1 VADPSSWPIS
11 CSPSTALH
19 LPLNRQSAVD
29 QREGI
34 DLDVSTLADWVGGGE
49 HPEQHLAGHAGL
61 MQADAYAGYVAP
73 KIMLRRRMK
82 DPGTAAI
89 VVSAAHN

>member
-1 VADPSSWPIS
+1 
-11 CSPSTALH
+11 
-19 LPLNRQSAVD
+19 
-29 QREGI
+29 
-34 DLDVSTLADWVGGGE
+34 VGGGE